1 MQQLFRDQA
10 VRHKLSKPSGTV
22 LNYSRWTRPVAA
34 ASAALSAGLLILIVF
49 GHYTRAVA
57 ISGYLVPEGGI
68 LRVFAPQSG
77 VIVEKRIKAGDHVD
91 KGDVLFVLSS
101 DREGREQAPLYALA
115 TETLRDRRAKMAD
128 TIEKTRSI
136 QDAELV
142 RMKERRQE
150 TIERRVLLDQKVAIL
165 ADEINLRA
173 TILERKKS
181 LADRKLGT
189 VDQSEQVELGLLD
202 QKAQLSGLQLDRASL
217 TQELST
223 LDNDL
228 VVKPL
233 QQRNELSALQ
243 RDLSSL
249 DQQLAESETRGEN
262 AIVAPAAGVLTV
274 ELATLGQSVT
284 PSQPLAVIQPDGAVL
299 QVHLFAPSRAVGFVK
314 PDDRV
319 NLRYQAFPYQKFGQ
333 QDGRVRSI
341 ARTALSGTELASLNL
356 PQQDQNEP
364 LYRIVVE
371 PRRQAIEVYGRQ
383 TPLQAGMAVDA
394 YVLQETRAI
403 YEWMLEPLFSVNSVS
418 MSSSADDISNGA
430 ADAH

>member
-1 MQQLFRDQA
+1 MPQLFRDQA
-10 VRHKLSKPSGTV
+10 VHHKLNKQSCTV

-34 ASAALSAGLLILIVF
+34 ASAALSIGFVVLIVF

-68 LRVFAPQSG
+68 LRVFAPQPG
-77 VIVEKRIKAGDHVD
+77 IIVEKHTKAGDHVT
-91 KGDVLFVLSS
+91 KGQALFVLSAE
-101 DREGREQAPLYALA
+101 REGREQAPLYEQAA
-115 TETLRDRRAKMAD
+115 ESLRDRRAKMAE
-128 TIEKTRSI
+128 TIEKTRGI
-136 QDAELV
+136 QAAELA
-142 RMKERRQE
+142 RIEARRQE
-150 TIERRVLLDQKVAIL
+150 TIERRTLLDDKIATMVEA
-165 ADEINLRA
+165 INLRG
-173 TILERKKS
+173 TILERKKG

-202 QKAQLSGLQLDRASL
+202 QRTQLSGLRLDRATL
-217 TQELST
+217 TQELNG

-228 VVKPL
+228 AVKPL
-233 QQRNELSALQ
+233 QHRNEISGLQ

-249 DQQLAESETRGEN
+249 DQQLAESETRREN
-262 AIVAPAAGVLTV
+262 VIVAPESGVLSV
-274 ELATLGQSVT
+274 DLATLGQSVI
-284 PSQPLAVIQPDGAVL
+284 PSQALAVIQPDGTAL

-333 QDGRVRSI
+333 QEGRVSSI
-341 ARTALSGTELASLNL
+341 ARIALSSTELASLNL

-371 PRRQAIEVYGRQ
+371 PRRQAIEVYGHQ
-383 TPLQAGMAVDA
+383 TPLQAGMSVDA

-403 YEWMLEPLFSVNSVS
+403 YEWMIEPLLSVNS
-418 MSSSADDISNGA
+418 MSHGA
-430 ADAH
+430 SHAP

>member
-1 MQQLFRDQA
+1 MPQLFRDQA
-10 VRHKLSKPSGTV
+10 VRHKLTKSSGTV

-34 ASAALSAGLLILIVF
+34 ASAALSIGLLILIVF

-68 LRVFAPQSG
+68 LRVFAPQPG
-77 VIVEKRIKAGDHVD
+77 VIVEKRVKSGDHVA
-91 KGDVLFVLSS
+91 KGQVLFVLSS
-101 DREGREQAPLYALA
+101 DREGREQAPVYALA
-115 TETLRDRRAKMAD
+115 SATLRDRRATMAD

-136 QDAELV
+136 QAAELV
-142 RMKERRQE
+142 RLKERRQE
-150 TIERRVLLDQKVAIL
+150 AIERRALLDQKITIL
-165 ADEINLRA
+165 TDEINLRA

-189 VDQSEQVELGLLD
+189 LDQSEQVELGLLD

-223 LDNDL
+223 LDSDL

-262 AIVAPAAGVLTV
+262 AIVAPSGGVLTV
-274 ELATLGQSVT
+274 DLATIGQSVT
-284 PSQPLAVIQPDGAVL
+284 PSQPLAVIQPEGAAL

-314 PDDRV
+314 PDDHV

-341 ARTALSGTELASLNL
+341 ARTALSATELASLNL
-356 PQQDQNEP
+356 PQQDQSEP

-371 PRRQAIEVYGRQ
+371 PRHQAIEVYGRQ
-383 TPLQAGMAVDA
+383 TPLQAGMSVDA

-403 YEWMLEPLFSVNSVS
+403 YEWMLEPLLSVHSVS
-418 MSSSADDISNGA
+418 MSSGADD
-430 ADAH
+430 AH

>member
-10 VRHKLSKPSGTV
+10 VRHKLNKPSGTV

-34 ASAALSAGLLILIVF
+34 ASAALSVGFLCLIVF

-68 LRVFAPQSG
+68 LRVFAPQPG
-77 VIVEKRIKAGDHVD
+77 VIVEKRIKAGDHVA
-91 KGDVLFVLSS
+91 KGQVLFVLSS

-115 TETLRDRRAKMAD
+115 DETLRDRRAKMAD

-136 QDAELV
+136 QAAELV
-142 RMKERRQE
+142 RIGARRLE
-150 TIERRVLLDQKVAIL
+150 AIERRTLLDEKIAIL
-165 ADEINLRA
+165 ADAINLRA
-173 TILERKKS
+173 AILERKKS

-202 QKAQLSGLQLDRASL
+202 QKAQLSGLRLDRASL

-228 VVKPL
+228 AVKPL
-233 QQRNELSALQ
+233 QQHNELSALE

-249 DQQLAESETRGEN
+249 DQQLAESETRREN
-262 AIVAPAAGVLTV
+262 VIVAPAAGVLTV
-274 ELATLGQSVT
+274 DLATIGQSVT
-284 PSQPLAVIQPDGAVL
+284 PSQALAVIHPDGAAL

-314 PDDRV
+314 PNDRV

-341 ARTALSGTELASLNL
+341 ARTALSATELASLNL

-383 TPLQAGMAVDA
+383 TPLQAGMTVDA

-403 YEWMLEPLFSVNSVS
+403 YEWMLEPLLSVNSVS
-418 MSSSADDISNGA
+418 MSSGA
-430 ADAH
+430 VDAH

>member
-1 MQQLFRDQA
+1 
-10 VRHKLSKPSGTV
+10 
-22 LNYSRWTRPVAA
+22 
-34 ASAALSAGLLILIVF
+34 
-49 GHYTRAVA
+49 
-57 ISGYLVPEGGI
+57 
-68 LRVFAPQSG
+68 
-77 VIVEKRIKAGDHVD
+77 
-91 KGDVLFVLSS
+91 
-101 DREGREQAPLYALA
+101 
-115 TETLRDRRAKMAD
+115 MAD

-136 QDAELV
+136 QAAELV
-142 RMKERRQE
+142 RLKERRQE
-150 TIERRVLLDQKVAIL
+150 AIERRALLDQKITIL
-165 ADEINLRA
+165 TDEINLRA
-173 TILERKKS
+173 TILERKKG

-189 VDQSEQVELGLLD
+189 LDQSEQVELGLLD

-223 LDNDL
+223 LDSDL

-262 AIVAPAAGVLTV
+262 AIIAPSGGVLT
-274 ELATLGQSVT
+274 VT
-284 PSQPLAVIQPDGAVL
+284 PSQPLAVIQPEGAAL

-341 ARTALSGTELASLNL
+341 ARTALSATELASLNL
-356 PQQDQNEP
+356 PQQDQSEP

-371 PRRQAIEVYGRQ
+371 PRRQAIDVYGRP
-383 TPLQAGMAVDA
+383 TPLQAGMSVDA

-403 YEWMLEPLFSVNSVS
+403 YEWMLEPLLSVHSVS
-418 MSSSADDISNGA
+418 MSSRADDVPSGA

>member
-1 MQQLFRDQA
+1 MSQLFRQEA
-10 VRHKLSKPSGTV
+10 ISHKLNKPAGTV

-34 ASAALSAGLLILIVF
+34 ASAALSIGFLVLIAF

-68 LRVFAPQSG
+68 LRVFAPQPG
-77 VIVEKRIKAGDHVD
+77 IIAEKRIKAGDHVA
-91 KGDVLFVLSS
+91 KGQALFVLSS
-101 DREGREQAPLYALA
+101 DREGREGEPLYALA
-115 TETLRDRRAKMAD
+115 TETLRDRRTKMAD

-136 QDAELV
+136 QAAELA
-142 RMKERRQE
+142 RMAAKRRE
-150 TIERRVLLDQKVAIL
+150 AIERRALLDEKIAIM
-165 ADEINLRA
+165 ADAINIRTA
-173 TILERKKS
+173 ILERKKS
-181 LADRKLGT
+181 LSDRKLGT
-189 VDQSEQVELGLLD
+189 VDQSEQVELNLLD
-202 QKAQLSGLQLDRASL
+202 QRAQLSGLRLDRATL
-217 TQELST
+217 TQEQSG

-228 VVKPL
+228 AVKPL
-233 QQRNELSALQ
+233 QQRNEISSLERELSA
-243 RDLSSL
+243 L

-262 AIVAPAAGVLTV
+262 VIVAPSGGVLAV
-274 ELATLGQSVT
+274 DLATIGQSVT
-284 PSQPLAVIQPDGAVL
+284 PSQALAVIQPDGAAL

-341 ARTALSGTELASLNL
+341 ARTALSASELASLNL

-371 PRRQAIEVYGRQ
+371 PRRQSIDVYGQ
-383 TPLQAGMAVDA
+383 PTPLQAGMTVDA

-403 YEWMLEPLFSVNSVS
+403 YEWMLEPLLSVNGV
-418 MSSSADDISNGA
+418 AASNGA
-430 ADAH
+430 ANEH

>member
-10 VRHKLSKPSGTV
+10 VRHKLNKPSGTV

-34 ASAALSAGLLILIVF
+34 ASAALSVGFLCLIVF

-68 LRVFAPQSG
+68 LRVFAPQPG
-77 VIVEKRIKAGDHVD
+77 VIAEKRIKAGDHVA
-91 KGDVLFVLSS
+91 KGEVLFVLSS

-115 TETLRDRRAKMAD
+115 DETLRDRRAKMAD

-136 QDAELV
+136 QAAELV
-142 RMKERRQE
+142 RIGARRRE
-150 TIERRVLLDQKVAIL
+150 AIERRTLLDEKIAIL
-165 ADEINLRA
+165 ADAINLRA
-173 TILERKKS
+173 AILERS

-202 QKAQLSGLQLDRASL
+202 QKAQLSGLRLDRASL

-228 VVKPL
+228 AVKPL
-233 QQRNELSALQ
+233 QQHNELSALE

-249 DQQLAESETRGEN
+249 DQQLAESETRREN
-262 AIVAPAAGVLTV
+262 VIVAPAAGVLTV
-274 ELATLGQSVT
+274 DLATIGQSVT
-284 PSQPLAVIQPDGAVL
+284 PSQALAVIHPDGAAL

-314 PDDRV
+314 PNDRV

-341 ARTALSGTELASLNL
+341 ARTALSATELASLNL
-356 PQQDQNEP
+356 PQLDQNEP

-383 TPLQAGMAVDA
+383 TPLQAGMTVDA

-403 YEWMLEPLFSVNSVS
+403 YEWMLEPLLSVNSVS
-418 MSSSADDISNGA
+418 MSSGA
-430 ADAH
+430 VDAH

>member
-1 MQQLFRDQA
+1 MPQLFRDQA

-22 LNYSRWTRPVAA
+22 LNYSRWTRPVAG
-34 ASAALSAGLLILIVF
+34 ASAALSIGLLILIVF

-57 ISGYLVPEGGI
+57 VSGYLVPEGGI

-77 VIVEKRIKAGDHVD
+77 VIVEKHIKAGDHVD
-91 KGDVLFVLSS
+91 KGEVLFVLSS

-115 TETLRDRRAKMAD
+115 SKTLRDRRAKMAD

-136 QDAELV
+136 QADELV
-142 RMKERRQE
+142 RLKERRQE
-150 TIERRVLLDQKVAIL
+150 AVERRTLLDQKIAIL
-165 ADEINLRA
+165 TDEINLRA
-173 TILERKKS
+173 TIFERKKS
-181 LADRKLGT
+181 LADRKLVT
-189 VDQSEQVELGLLD
+189 LDQSEQVELSLLD
-202 QKAQLSGLQLDRASL
+202 QKAQLSGLQLDRAAL
-217 TQELST
+217 TEELSK

-228 VVKPL
+228 VVRPL
-233 QQRNELSALQ
+233 QQQNELSALQ

-262 AIVAPAAGVLTV
+262 AIVAPSSGVLTV
-274 ELATLGQSVT
+274 DLATIGQSVT
-284 PSQPLAVIQPDGAVL
+284 PSQPLAVIQPDGAAL

-314 PDDRV
+314 PDERV

-333 QDGRVRSI
+333 QEGRVRSI
-341 ARTALSGTELASLNL
+341 AHTALSATELASLNL

-371 PRRQAIEVYGRQ
+371 PRRQTIEVYGRQ
-383 TPLQAGMAVDA
+383 TPLEAGMTVDA

-418 MSSSADDISNGA
+418 MSSRGEDMSSGV